1 MVCLTQTYLKGSD
14 ASHAVNNQTKKRALH
29 VLEVLESIKG
39 NFEKSPGAMAKNYT
53 IDNSSLLD
61 LLSAQNLE
69 VNKIQTISRELGK
82 KLSNAASTG
91 QPNNNETLFD
101 LTRTV

>member
-1 MVCLTQTYLKGSD
+1 M
-14 ASHAVNNQTKKRALH
+14 SHAVNNQTKKRALH
-29 VLEVLESIKG
+29 VLEVLESIKD

-61 LLSAQNLE
+61 LLSVQNLE

-82 KLSNAASTG
+82 KLSSTASSG
-91 QPNNNETLFD
+91 QTNNNETLFD

>member
-1 MVCLTQTYLKGSD
+1 MCPSASLHRHETQS
-14 ASHAVNNQTKKRALH
+14 
-29 VLEVLESIKG
+29 LEVLESIKD

-61 LLSAQNLE
+61 LLSVQNLE

-82 KLSNAASTG
+82 KLSSTASSG
-91 QPNNNETLFD
+91 QTNNNETLSS
-101 LTRTV
+101 VKPEASSKA